1 MGVRAT
7 FSATSSVHAETES
20 TKSACGNSVTAN
32 AVATAGTRPRRR
44 GRFTLTIEINDR
56 GEARKVLLDYELTE
70 RAIDQAFLPI
80 AASLTKAGR
89 IVDGRKGVERLQGER
104 KDALKGFIEGNGN
117 EAVEDAEMEVTA
129 RISPRSTTPQYD
141 LRTCAETEQG
151 AAAIIEAA
159 RLGWL
164 KLDHKMITD
173 FRKRTP
179 GASFADILDR
189 FKMPAGVTTALY
201 IDRGR

>member
-1 MGVRAT
+1 M
-7 FSATSSVHAETES
+7 
-20 TKSACGNSVTAN
+20 
-32 AVATAGTRPRRR
+32 
-44 GRFTLTIEINDR
+44 TIEINDR

-80 AASLTKAGR
+80 AASLM
-89 IVDGRKGVERLQGER
+89 VDGRKGVEKLQGER

-141 LRTCAETEQG
+141 LRTCAETEHG

>member
-7 FSATSSVHAETES
+7 SSVTSSVHAETES
-20 TKSACGNSVTAN
+20 TKNACGNSVTAN
-32 AVATAGTRPRRR
+32 AVATADIRRRRR

-70 RAIDQAFLPI
+70 RAIDQAFQPI
-80 AASLTKAGR
+80 ASSLM
-89 IVDGRKGVERLQGER
+89 VDGRKGVEKLQGER

-179 GASFADILDR
+179 GASFADILVR
-189 FKMPAGVTTALY
+189 FQMPAGVTTALY
-201 IDRGR
+201 IDRGRL